1 METYISFMKLT
12 EQGIKDIKG
21 FPQRLE
27 AATKGMEA
35 MGGKITGF
43 YAVMGEYDYVAIT
56 EVPSAEAGMV
66 FLLSLGA
73 LGNLRTITQRAFAV
87 DEFVNIVKKLP

>member
-12 EQGIKDIKG
+12 EQGIKDIKD
-21 FPQRLE
+21 FPKRLE
-27 AATKGMEA
+27 AGTKGIEA

-56 EVPSAEAGMV
+56 EVPNAEAGMA
-66 FLLSLGA
+66 FLLTLGA
-73 LGNLRTITQRAFAV
+73 LGNTRTVTQRAFPAN
-87 DEFVNIVKKLP
+87 EFANIVKKIS

>member
-35 MGGKITGF
+35 MGGKMTGF
-43 YAVMGEYDYVAIT
+43 YAVLGEYDYVAIT
-56 EVPSAEAGMV
+56 EVPSAEAGMA
-66 FLLSLGA
+66 FLLTLGA
-73 LGNLRTITQRAFAV
+73 LGNLRTTTQRAFPAS
-87 DEFVNIVKKLP
+87 EFIDIVKKMP